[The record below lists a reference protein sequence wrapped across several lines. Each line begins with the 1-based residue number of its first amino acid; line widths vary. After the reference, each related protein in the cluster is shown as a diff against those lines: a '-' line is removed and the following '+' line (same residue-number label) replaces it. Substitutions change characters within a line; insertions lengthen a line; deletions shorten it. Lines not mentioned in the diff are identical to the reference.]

1 MGLSIDIQKVREIHK
16 HNMRVARQPI
26 LDSLD
31 IEFMKSVESGDTT
44 KQLEIANKKQELR
57 DCTCLCD
64 AYEITSNSILGVTE
78 EMKQCWDS
86 CLGNN
91 PLIL

>member
-16 HNMRVARQPI
+16 NSMRVARQPI
-26 LDSLD
+26 LESLD
-31 IEFMKSVESGDTT
+31 IEYMRSIESGDTA

-64 AYEITSNSILGVTE
+64 TYEITSNSILGVTE

-86 CLGNN
+86 CLGDN
-91 PLIL
+91 PLI